1 MFSRAHL
8 GIALLIAA
16 GTTVPAAGQDKSLS
30 AKSED
35 GRPAKTGTVVVL
47 QDGPIPTKVVPVA
60 SADREV
66 KLFVPARWG
75 FGTGWTAW
83 QVTPQGLSA
92 RPASRVPGGTEVR
105 LTGLID
111 GAAIV
116 VITADFQHLESLQK
130 QRVSWGGDR

>member
-16 GTTVPAAGQDKSLS
+16 GTTVPAAGQGKALS

-35 GRPAKTGTVVVL
+35 GQPAKMGTVVVL
-47 QDGPIPTKVVPVA
+47 RDGPIPTKVVPVA
-60 SADREV
+60 SAGREV
-66 KLFVPARWG
+66 KLFVPAKWG
-75 FGTGWTAW
+75 FGIGWTVW

-92 RPASRVPGGTEVR
+92 RPATRVPGGTEVR
-105 LTGLID
+105 LTELID

-116 VITADFQHLESLQK
+116 VITADVQYLESLQK